1 MKAKYFYFKQW
12 PINFNQIWTSFLSE
26 QWEVGH
32 WSLNI
37 FWQKLKQYSTKLHSC
52 VKANIYCMYA
62 LDFTVTHK
70 LVKCEHLSFSE
81 CNDQFSHGNLNILG
95 NAFNPLYPIMLMHR
109 HTYTTQHKLL
119 SNLKIFLFQNLK
131 GSCKA
136 WKI

>member
-12 PINFNQIWTSFLSE
+12 PINFNQIWTSFLSK

-37 FWQKLKQYSTKLHSC
+37 LTKAQTVQY
-52 VKANIYCMYA
+52 KATFLCQSKYILYVRTWFY
-62 LDFTVTHK
+62 TVTHK

-81 CNDQFSHGNLNILG
+81 CNDKFNHGNLNILG